1 MSRMVGSGMARLA
14 LLLLVTLQSIAAC
27 ASRGTV
33 PATAGQ
39 VVAADAAFMRDMIAH
54 HAQALEMTAL
64 VPDRAAREDVRQLAR
79 RIEASQRDEIALMR
93 RWLAARG
100 QPVPDSPAG
109 HESPAG
115 HRGMPGM
122 LDTHQLARLA
132 QSSGE
137 SFDRLFLE
145 SMLVHHEGALVMVAR
160 LFATEGAG
168 QDIELFQFASA
179 IDADQRAEIAR
190 MRRMLESGSWRSAF
204 KAVLD
209 KE

>member
-1 MSRMVGSGMARLA
+1 MARQA
-14 LLLLVTLQSIAAC
+14 LLLLVILQSIAAC
-27 ASRGTV
+27 TARSTV
-33 PATAGQ
+33 PAPTGQ

-64 VPDRAAREDVRQLAR
+64 VPDRAAREEVRLLAR
-79 RIEASQRDEIALMR
+79 RIEASQRDEIALMQ

-100 QPVPDSPAG
+100 QPLPDAHAG
-109 HESPAG
+109 HESSAG
-115 HRGMPGM
+115 YRGMAGM
-122 LDTHQLARLA
+122 LDANQLARLA

-145 SMLVHHEGALVMVAR
+145 SMLTHHEGALVMVAR

-179 IDADQRAEIAR
+179 VDADQRAEIAR
-190 MRRMLESGSWRSAF
+190 MRRMLESGF
-204 KAVLD
+204 
-209 KE
+209 